1 MTTNLDLD
9 PIKERQKRILQD
21 VSFRDENGTT
31 TVDWAINA
39 VDYVNILIRD
49 LPALIREVETLRTV
63 REELT
68 FSSETFRSLC
78 IFLDEHRNRL
88 YFSNVRLKHFFLEFY
103 RKHQEDKYKTLC
115 RKRRESFK

>member
-9 PIKERQKRILQD
+9 PIKDRQKRILQD
-21 VSFRDENGTT
+21 MSFRDENGTT

-78 IFLDEHRNRL
+78 IFLVEHRDRL

-103 RKHQEDKYKTLC
+103 CKHQEDKYKTLC